1 MKVSLNLA
9 QEFSNVDLKSIPRD
23 ELLRRIGAQ
32 LGAVEDAIDW
42 APKFE
47 GAVIVK
53 VIECEKHP
61 NADKLSVCRIDD
73 GGKNPAVERG
83 EDGLIQVVCGAP
95 NVRAGMYAVWLGPGV
110 TVPASRDT
118 DPFVLEA
125 REIRGTVSN
134 GMMASAAELG
144 IGDDHSGI
152 VDVTAEDAGREP
164 IPGEP
169 LTNYFGLD
177 DFVIDCENKMFTHRP
192 DCFGNLGVS
201 RELAGINGLKF
212 ESPEWYK
219 QPEARIDGPFSDLPF
234 ESRCETK
241 LVPRFLAQVVEGV
254 SVRKSPIWLQAALAR
269 VGIKSINNI
278 VDWTNY
284 YMHLTGQP
292 THAFDY
298 DKIKAVSGGV
308 PTIFPRMAQKGE
320 KLTLLGGKT
329 IALDEGDIVIATDKQ
344 PVALAGIMGGADT
357 EVDENT
363 KNIIIEAAT
372 FDMYSIRRSSMRHG
386 LFTDASNR
394 FNKGQSPYQNARVLY
409 KLVNDI
415 VEQTGAKPGK
425 MANFIDCDAVDPSE
439 VGFANEVQVQVDFI
453 NERLGSHLDAEE
465 IAGLLNNVEFVVSI
479 EGQMLAIQVPFWRMD
494 IEIPEDIV
502 EEVGRL
508 YGYDKLPV
516 ALPPRSARPTPRNE
530 LFEFKQQLRENLVK
544 SGANEVLTYSFVHGD
559 LLRKTGTDP
568 ETTAYHLRNAISPDL
583 QYYRTTLI
591 PSLLAKVHPNIK
603 AQAGSTDNQFAL
615 FEIGKAHIKGTLDK
629 DGLPQQKERLAVVVT
644 ADDKTA
650 SSRQAGAPFY
660 LARKYLDALSGGQ
673 AEIVPLK
680 DFEDPDRAVYA
691 EGRSGMVVLDGQTV
705 GIIGEFSA
713 QARAGLK
720 LPGFI
725 AGFELD
731 IERLRQYLPPKDYLP
746 LPEFPESS
754 ADLTLEVGADKTHA
768 EVMGNIR
775 YGLGKVANE
784 HGYRWQLYPGDIYAP
799 DEGKKRLTFRMTLGH
814 PAKTLRTEEVNA
826 VVDAVAAAAGESGAR
841 RV

>member
-9 QEFSNVDLKSIPRD
+9 QYVIDKYTPGINLKDIPKD

-32 LGAVEDAIDW
+32 LGAVEDVTDW

-53 VIECEKHP
+53 VVECEKHP

-125 REIRGTVSN
+125 REIRGVVSS

-144 IGDDHSGI
+144 ISDDHSGI
-152 VDVTAEDAGREP
+152 VEITTEDADKEP
-164 IPGEP
+164 VAGEP
-169 LTNYFGLD
+169 VTDFFGLD

-192 DCFGNLGVS
+192 DCFGNLGVA

-212 ESPEWYK
+212 ESPGWYQK
-219 QPEARIDGPFSDLPF
+219 PLEIEQTSQLPF
-234 ESRCETK
+234 VSKNEIPE
-241 LVPRFLAQVVEGV
+241 LVPRFVAQAVEGV
-254 SVRKSPIWLQAALAR
+254 SVRKSPLWMQATLAR
-269 VGIKSINNI
+269 VGIKSINNL
-278 VDWTNY
+278 VDWSNY
-284 YMHLTGQP
+284 YMHLTAQP

-298 DKIKAVSGGV
+298 DKIRALSSGE
-308 PTIFPRMAQKGE
+308 PTIFPRKARAGE

-329 IALDEGDIVIATDKQ
+329 IELNEEDIVIATDQK

-372 FDMYSIRRSSMRHG
+372 FDMYSVRRSSMRHG

-394 FNKGQSPYQNARVLY
+394 FNKGQSPHQNVIVLN
-409 KLVNDI
+409 KMITDI
-415 VEQTGAKPGK
+415 VEQTGASPGVLYDSG
-425 MANFIDCDAVDPSE
+425 NPEPSSSVETAVS
-439 VGFANEVQVQVDFI
+439 FI
-453 NERLGSHLDAEE
+453 NNRLGSTLTAEE
-465 IAGLLNNVEFVVSI
+465 IRQLLESVEFAVEFDGADRLTI
-479 EGQMLAIQVPFWRMD
+479 TPPYWRMD

-502 EEVGRL
+502 EEAGRL

-559 LLRKTGTDP
+559 LLRKTGTNPD
-568 ETTAYHLRNAISPDL
+568 ETAYHLRNALSPDL
-583 QYYRTTLI
+583 QYYRTSLM

-629 DGLPQQKERLAVVVT
+629 DGLPRQKERLAVVVT

-680 DFEDPDRAVYA
+680 DFEDPARAVYA
-691 EGRSGMVVLDGQTV
+691 EGRSGTVVLDGQTV

-731 IERLRQYLPPKDYLP
+731 IERLRQYLPPKDYQP

-768 EVMGNIR
+768 EVMDNIR
-775 YGLGKVANE
+775 SGLGKAADE

>member
-9 QEFSNVDLKSIPRD
+9 QEFSNVDLKSIPRE

-32 LGAVEDAIDW
+32 LGAVEDVIDW

-47 GAVIVK
+47 GAVIVR
-53 VIECEKHP
+53 VVECEKHP
-61 NADKLSVCRIDD
+61 NADKLNVCRIDD

-125 REIRGTVSN
+125 REIRGVVSN

-144 IGDDHSGI
+144 ISDDHSGI
-152 VDVTAEDAGREP
+152 VDVTAEDAGKEP
-164 IPGEP
+164 VPGEP
-169 LTNYFGLD
+169 LTGYFGLD
-177 DFVIDCENKMFTHRP
+177 DFVVDCENKMFTHRP
-192 DCFGNLGVS
+192 DCFGNLGVA
-201 RELAGINGLKF
+201 RELAGISGLKF
-212 ESPEWYK
+212 ESPDWYK
-219 QPEARIDGPFSDLPF
+219 EPEARIDGPFSDLPF

-241 LVPRFLAQVVEGV
+241 LVPRFLARVVEGV
-254 SVRKSPIWLQAALAR
+254 AVKPSPLWLQVALAR

-298 DKIKAVSGGV
+298 DKIKALSGET

-329 IALDEGDIVIATDKQ
+329 IGLDEGDIVIATDKQ

-415 VEQTGAKPGK
+415 VDQTGARPGK

-439 VGFANEVQVQVDFI
+439 VGFANEVQIQVDFI
-453 NERLGSHLDAEE
+453 NERLGSNLGAEE
-465 IAGLLNNVEFVVSI
+465 IAALLNNVEFVVSV
-479 EGQMLAIQVPFWRMD
+479 EGQMLTVQVPFWRMD

-502 EEVGRL
+502 EEIGRL

-516 ALPPRSARPTPRNE
+516 NLPSRSAKPTPRNE

-559 LLRKTGTDP
+559 LLRKTGTNPD
-568 ETTAYHLRNAISPDL
+568 ETAYHLRNAISPDL
-583 QYYRTTLI
+583 QYYRTSLI
-591 PSLLAKVHPNIK
+591 PSLLQKVHPNIK
-603 AQAGSTDNQFAL
+603 AQAGDANNQFAL
-615 FEIGKAHIKGTLDK
+615 FEVGKTHVKGRVGD
-629 DGLPQQKERLAVVVT
+629 DGLPEELQHLALVVA
-644 ADDKTA
+644 ADEKTA
-650 SSRQAGAPFY
+650 KARQAGAAYY
-660 LARKYLDALSGGQ
+660 LAKKYLDTLTNGQ
-673 AEIVPLK
+673 ATYEPIKSFDYPMT
-680 DFEDPDRAVYA
+680 AVYA
-691 EGRSGMVVLDGQTV
+691 EGRSAVVKLRGELIGV
-705 GIIGEFSA
+705 VGEFNA
-713 QARAGLK
+713 KARAVLK
-720 LPGFI
+720 LPAFT
-725 AGFELD
+725 AGFEID
-731 IERLRQYLPPKDYLP
+731 IERLQQHQDSTGYKP
-746 LPEFPESS
+746 LPRFPEIDQDITLTATDKATHQQMSERLAGRLQELS
-754 ADLTLEVGADKTHA
+754 AP
-768 EVMGNIR
+768 
-775 YGLGKVANE
+775 
-784 HGYRWQLYPGDIYAP
+784 HGYEFALFPGTIFAP
-799 DEGKKRLTFRMTLGH
+799 EGSSERRMTFRVRLSHPDRTLTGQ
-814 PAKTLRTEEVNA
+814 E
-826 VVDAVAAAAGESGAR
+826 AAQIIEQCAN
-841 RV
+841 V